1 MSAAGSSPSAVA
13 GESAA
18 GELATDEPA
27 AGEPAAGEPA
37 AGRRHQVLIY
47 SDDVAVRDQ
56 VRSAVGQRAAAD
68 LGLLQWTECSSGRQ
82 VLAAV
87 EAGGVDAVILDGEAW
102 PTGGMGL
109 ARQLKDEVT
118 DCPPVLLLVAR
129 RDDRWLATWSLAD
142 VVVPHPVDPAQLAAA
157 VADLLRQRKAA
168 VPVRRAVQ

>member
-27 AGEPAAGEPA
+27 AGEPAA
-37 AGRRHQVLIY
+37 AGRHQVLIY

-142 VVVPHPVDPAQLAAA
+142 AVVPHPVDQAQLAAA

>member
-27 AGEPAAGEPA
+27 AGEPAA
-37 AGRRHQVLIY
+37 AGRHQVLIY

-87 EAGGVDAVILDGEAW
+87 EAGDVDAVILDGEAW

-142 VVVPHPVDPAQLAAA
+142 AVVPHPVDPAQLAAA